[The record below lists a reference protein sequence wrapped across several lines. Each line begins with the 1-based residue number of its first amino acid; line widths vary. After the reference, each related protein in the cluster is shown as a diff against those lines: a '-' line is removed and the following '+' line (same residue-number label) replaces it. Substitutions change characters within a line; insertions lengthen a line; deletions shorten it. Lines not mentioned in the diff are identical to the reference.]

1 MRKPLRSLASSG
13 IIRREVFVRRCAPMI
28 ASACLAVLAGSPSAL
43 TGQGVPVPAKTRSAE
58 KTQGTELK
66 KDSEKTKSRASPNSA
81 REIEKIR
88 SEEHTSELQSL
99 RHLVC

>member
-1 MRKPLRSLASSG
+1 
-13 IIRREVFVRRCAPMI
+13 MI

-66 KDSEKTKSRASPNSA
+66 KDSEKTKSRASPN
-81 REIEKIR
+81 
-88 SEEHTSELQSL
+88 Q
-99 RHLVC
+99 